1 MGTPYE
7 TIPQSGITVNGGE
20 SLAFA
25 VPFFSRGRICIVKCL
40 QYEGVMENFTLEL
53 YNRNVILTEHSGSSL
68 SDIDPNAGGVGPIPN
83 EIYHVA
89 TLEGV
94 NGVLRYNAEDDGGE
108 GYLYFQQD
116 SNTQGGARFGA
127 FRKPQV
133 YIRLTPSGTGEKK
146 FSLLLGGYQE

>member
-7 TIPQSGITVNGGE
+7 TKPQSGIMVAGGS

-25 VPFFSRGRICIVKCL
+25 VPFFSRGRICVVKCL
-40 QYEGVMENFTLEL
+40 QYVGTMENFTLEL
-53 YNRNVILTEHSGSSL
+53 YNRNVILDEFSGSSL
-68 SDIDPNAGGVGPIPN
+68 SDTDPEAGGVGAIPN

-89 TLEGV
+89 TLQGI

-116 SNTQGGARFGA
+116 SNTPGGARFGN
-127 FRKPQV
+127 FRKPQI
-133 YIRLTPSGTGEKK
+133 YAKLTPDGTGDKYYA
-146 FSLLLGGYQE
+146 LLLGGYME